1 MLIGVLLS
9 AISGGMTALIFAL
22 AGGHSLARVIA
33 SYPLGGML
41 AVASFLAMS
50 LIRNGSAENR
60 EY

>member
-9 AISGGMTALIFAL
+9 AISGGMTALMFAM
-22 AGGHSLARVIA
+22 AGGHSFGRVIV

-50 LIRNGSAENR
+50 LIRNDYVNNPK
-60 EY
+60 Y